1 MQKKLDKARKQLK
14 DPETMT
20 DFTKK
25 EALQITEVPPELR
38 GLSDEEII
46 RNSESKEKKFIGK
59 KHNGA
64 KRPSKRERMALKE
77 QSENAKFN
85 SLVAKYNTPD
95 KAKSREAES
104 DAEINSILK
113 KIATNA
119 NASKA
124 NDDEV
129 KKIIEN
135 TTPTEPP
142 KRVLKSVI
150 SEPPKPPSG
159 RILKGSFGAKPG
171 DKPKAVIVSAADLAR
186 QRIEERAKKI
196 REALMA
202 KNKALHPEAA
212 AEMPVKRPR
221 GRPRK
226 NPLPPAE

>member
-1 MQKKLDKARKQLK
+1 
-14 DPETMT
+14 MT
-20 DFTKK
+20 DSTKK
-25 EALQITEVPPELR
+25 ENLQITEVPPELR

-46 RNSESKEKKFIGK
+46 KNSESRNKKFVGK

-64 KRPSKRERMALKE
+64 KRPSKRERQALKE
-77 QSENAKFN
+77 QAENAKFN
-85 SLVAKYNTPD
+85 SLVAKYNNVD
-95 KAKSREAES
+95 KPSHNVES
-104 DAEINSILK
+104 DAEINKILK
-113 KIATNA
+113 KIAA
-119 NASKA
+119 PLASS
-124 NDDEV
+124 NT
-129 KKIIEN
+129 EN
-135 TTPTEPP
+135 VEPPKPIKPAAPETP
-142 KRVLKSVI
+142 KRVLKSVL

-159 RILKGSFGAKPG
+159 RVLKGSFGAKPG

-226 NPLPPAE
+226 NPLPPPTVE

>member
-1 MQKKLDKARKQLK
+1 
-14 DPETMT
+14 MT
-20 DFTKK
+20 DSTRK

-64 KRPSKRERMALKE
+64 KRPSKRERQRLKE

-85 SLVAKYNTPD
+85 TLVAKYNKPD
-95 KAKSREAES
+95 NAKSREAES
-104 DAEINSILK
+104 DAEIKSILK

-119 NASKA
+119 ATKS
-124 NDDEV
+124 DDAEV
-129 KKIIEN
+129 KKIIAQA
-135 TTPTEPP
+135 TPVEQP
-142 KRVLKSVI
+142 KRVLTSVL

-159 RILKGSFGAKPG
+159 RVLKGSFGAKPG
-171 DKPKAVIVSAADLAR
+171 DKPKTVIVSAADLAR

-226 NPLPPAE
+226 NPLPPTAE

>member
-1 MQKKLDKARKQLK
+1 
-14 DPETMT
+14 MT
-20 DFTKK
+20 DSTKK

-46 RNSESKEKKFIGK
+46 KNSESKVKKFVGK

-64 KRPSKRERMALKE
+64 RRPSKRERMALKE
-77 QSENAKFN
+77 QNEKASFN
-85 SLVAKYNTPD
+85 SLVAKYNKVD
-95 KAKSREAES
+95 NAKTHEAEN
-104 DAEINSILK
+104 DAEIKSILK

-119 NASKA
+119 STPKA
-124 NDDEV
+124 EDVEV
-129 KKIIEN
+129 KKIIEK
-135 TTPTEPP
+135 TAPEEQP

-159 RILKGSFGAKPG
+159 RVLKGSFGAKPG
-171 DKPKAVIVSAADLAR
+171 DKPKTVIVSAADLAR

>member
-1 MQKKLDKARKQLK
+1 MADS
-14 DPETMT
+14 
-20 DFTKK
+20 TKK
-25 EALQITEVPPELR
+25 ELLQITEVPPELR

-46 RNSESKEKKFIGK
+46 KNSESKEKKFIGK
-59 KHNGA
+59 RHNGA
-64 KRPSKRERMALKE
+64 RRPSKRERLAQKE

-85 SLVAKYNTPD
+85 SLVEKYNKVEKPQ
-95 KAKSREAES
+95 
-104 DAEINSILK
+104 DAENDDDIKKILK
-113 KIATNA
+113 KIASSQTSSPSPA
-119 NASKA
+119 PQ
-124 NDDEV
+124 V
-129 KKIIEN
+129 KETVQ
-135 TTPTEPP
+135 TTPAEAP
-142 KRVLKSVI
+142 KRVLKSVL

-202 KNKALHPEAA
+202 KNRALHPEAA
-212 AEMPVKRPR
+212 AEIPVKRPR

>member
-1 MQKKLDKARKQLK
+1 
-14 DPETMT
+14 MT
-20 DFTKK
+20 DSTRK

-64 KRPSKRERMALKE
+64 KRPSKRERQKLKE

-85 SLVAKYNTPD
+85 SLVAKYNKPEN
-95 KAKSREAES
+95 AKQREAES
-104 DAEINSILK
+104 DAEIKK

-119 NASKA
+119 APKA
-124 NDDEV
+124 DDAEV
-129 KKIIEN
+129 KKIIAKAAPVEA
-135 TTPTEPP
+135 P
-142 KRVLKSVI
+142 KRVLTSVL

-159 RILKGSFGAKPG
+159 RVLKGSFGAKLG
-171 DKPKAVIVSAADLAR
+171 DKPKTVIVSAADLAR

-226 NPLPPAE
+226 NPLPPPPPAE

>member
-1 MQKKLDKARKQLK
+1 
-14 DPETMT
+14 MT
-20 DFTKK
+20 DSTRK

-46 RNSESKEKKFIGK
+46 KNSESKEKKFIGK

-64 KRPSKRERMALKE
+64 KRPSKRERQKLKE
-77 QSENAKFN
+77 QNEKAKFN
-85 SLVAKYNTPD
+85 SLVAKYN
-95 KAKSREAES
+95 KADSSKSQES
-104 DAEINSILK
+104 ENDAEIKSILK
-113 KIATNA
+113 KIHA
-119 NASKA
+119 NAPKRE
-124 NDDEV
+124 DVEV
-129 KKIIEN
+129 KKAPVQA
-135 TTPTEPP
+135 TPTEPP

-159 RILKGSFGAKPG
+159 RVLKGSFGVKPG
-171 DKPKAVIVSAADLAR
+171 DKPKTVIVSAADLAR

>member
-1 MQKKLDKARKQLK
+1 MN
-14 DPETMT
+14 
-20 DFTKK
+20 K
-25 EALQITEVPPELR
+25 ENLQITEVPPELR

-46 RNSESKEKKFIGK
+46 RNSESKEKKFVGK
-59 KHNGA
+59 RHNGA
-64 KRPSKRERMALKE
+64 KRPSKRERLAQKE
-77 QSENAKFN
+77 KSENAKFD
-85 SLVAKYNTPD
+85 SLVAKYN
-95 KAKSREAES
+95 KVES
-104 DAEINSILK
+104 KKPQEDDADIKKILK
-113 KIATNA
+113 KL
-119 NASKA
+119 ASSQSSSPKSEEA
-124 NDDEV
+124 EV
-129 KKIIEN
+129 KKIIEKSA
-135 TTPTEPP
+135 PAEAP
-142 KRVLKSVI
+142 KRVLTSVI

-226 NPLPPAE
+226 NPLPQPPTAE

>member
-1 MQKKLDKARKQLK
+1 
-14 DPETMT
+14 MT
-20 DFTKK
+20 DSTRK

-64 KRPSKRERMALKE
+64 KRPSKRERQRLKE

-85 SLVAKYNTPD
+85 TLVAKYNKPD
-95 KAKSREAES
+95 NAKSREAES
-104 DAEINSILK
+104 DAEIKSILK

-119 NASKA
+119 APKA
-124 NDDEV
+124 DDAEV
-129 KKIIEN
+129 KKIIAQA
-135 TTPTEPP
+135 TPVEQP
-142 KRVLKSVI
+142 KRVLTSVL

-159 RILKGSFGAKPG
+159 RVLKGSFGAKPG
-171 DKPKAVIVSAADLAR
+171 DKPKTVIVSAADLAR

-226 NPLPPAE
+226 NPLPQPPTAE

>member
-1 MQKKLDKARKQLK
+1 
-14 DPETMT
+14 MT
-20 DFTKK
+20 DSTKK

-46 RNSESKEKKFIGK
+46 RNSESKEKKFVGK
-59 KHNGA
+59 RHNGA
-64 KRPSKRERMALKE
+64 RRPSKRERMALKE
-77 QSENAKFN
+77 KNENAKFN
-85 SLVAKYNTPD
+85 SLVAKYNKPET
-95 KAKSREAES
+95 AESREAEK

-119 NASKA
+119 SAPKA
-124 NDDEV
+124 EDAEV
-129 KKIIEN
+129 KKIIAQAAPEG
-135 TTPTEPP
+135 TP
-142 KRVLKSVI
+142 KRVLKSVL

-159 RILKGSFGAKPG
+159 RVLKGSFGVKPG
-171 DKPKAVIVSAADLAR
+171 DKPKTVIVSAADLAR

-212 AEMPVKRPR
+212 AEIPVKRPR

-226 NPLPPAE
+226 NPLPQPPTAE

>member
-1 MQKKLDKARKQLK
+1 
-14 DPETMT
+14 MT
-20 DFTKK
+20 DSAKK

-46 RNSESKEKKFIGK
+46 KNSESKEKKCVGK

-64 KRPSKRERMALKE
+64 RRPSKRERMALKE

-85 SLVAKYNTPD
+85 SLVAKYN
-95 KAKSREAES
+95 KAEAPKSRESEN
-104 DAEINSILK
+104 DAEIKSILK
-113 KIATNA
+113 KIHA
-119 NASKA
+119 NSPK
-124 NDDEV
+124 NDDAEV
-129 KKIIEN
+129 KKIIAQAA
-135 TTPTEPP
+135 PAEPP

-159 RILKGSFGAKPG
+159 RVLKGSFGVKPG
-171 DKPKAVIVSAADLAR
+171 DKPKTVIVSAADLAR

>member
-1 MQKKLDKARKQLK
+1 
-14 DPETMT
+14 MT
-20 DFTKK
+20 DSTKK

-46 RNSESKEKKFIGK
+46 RNSESKEKKFVGK
-59 KHNGA
+59 RHNGA
-64 KRPSKRERMALKE
+64 RRPSKRERMALKE
-77 QSENAKFN
+77 KNENAKFN
-85 SLVAKYNTPD
+85 SLVAKYNKPET
-95 KAKSREAES
+95 AESREAEK

-119 NASKA
+119 SAPKA
-124 NDDEV
+124 EDAEV
-129 KKIIEN
+129 KKIIAQAAPEE
-135 TTPTEPP
+135 TP
-142 KRVLKSVI
+142 KRVLKSVL

-159 RILKGSFGAKPG
+159 RVLKGSFGVKPG
-171 DKPKAVIVSAADLAR
+171 DKPKTVIVSAADLAR

-226 NPLPPAE
+226 NPLPPTE

>member
-1 MQKKLDKARKQLK
+1 
-14 DPETMT
+14 MT
-20 DFTKK
+20 DSTKK

-64 KRPSKRERMALKE
+64 KRPSKRERQKLKE

-85 SLVAKYNTPD
+85 SLVAKYNKPEN
-95 KAKSREAES
+95 AKQREAES
-104 DAEINSILK
+104 DAEIKSILK

-119 NASKA
+119 APKA
-124 NDDEV
+124 DDAEV
-129 KKIIEN
+129 KKIIAKAAPVEA
-135 TTPTEPP
+135 P
-142 KRVLKSVI
+142 KRVLTSVL

-159 RILKGSFGAKPG
+159 RVLKGSFGAKLG
-171 DKPKAVIVSAADLAR
+171 DKPKTVIVSAADLAR

-226 NPLPPAE
+226 NPLPPPPPAE

>member
-1 MQKKLDKARKQLK
+1 MSDS
-14 DPETMT
+14 
-20 DFTKK
+20 TKK

-46 RNSESKEKKFIGK
+46 KNSESKEKKFIGK

-64 KRPSKRERMALKE
+64 KRPSKRERQKLKE
-77 QSENAKFN
+77 QNEKAEFN
-85 SLVAKYNTPD
+85 SLVSKYNKPES
-95 KAKSREAES
+95 AKQREAEN
-104 DAEINSILK
+104 DADIKSILK

-119 NASKA
+119 APKA
-124 NDDEV
+124 DDVEV
-129 KKIIEN
+129 KKIIEKAA
-135 TTPTEPP
+135 PVEAP
-142 KRVLKSVI
+142 KRILTSVL

-159 RILKGSFGAKPG
+159 RVLKGSFGAKPG
-171 DKPKAVIVSAADLAR
+171 DKPKTVIVSAADLAR

-212 AEMPVKRPR
+212 AELPVKRPR

-226 NPLPPAE
+226 NPLPPPTAE

>member
-1 MQKKLDKARKQLK
+1 
-14 DPETMT
+14 MT

-135 TTPTEPP
+135 TTPAEPP

>member
-1 MQKKLDKARKQLK
+1 MMDSTNT
-14 DPETMT
+14 EN
-20 DFTKK
+20 
-25 EALQITEVPPELR
+25 LQITEVPPELR

-46 RNSESKEKKFIGK
+46 RNSESNEKKFVGK
-59 KHNGA
+59 RHNGA
-64 KRPSKRERMALKE
+64 RRPSKRERMALKE

-85 SLVAKYNTPD
+85 SLVAKYNKPES
-95 KAKSREAES
+95 AKGSESGS
-104 DAEINSILK
+104 DAEIKSILK
-113 KIATNA
+113 KIHA
-119 NASKA
+119 NAPKT
-124 NDDEV
+124 DEADV
-129 KKIIEN
+129 KKIIPQAAPAAE
-135 TTPTEPP
+135 P

-159 RILKGSFGAKPG
+159 RVLKGSFGAKPG

>member
-1 MQKKLDKARKQLK
+1 
-14 DPETMT
+14 MT
-20 DFTKK
+20 DSAKK
-25 EALQITEVPPELR
+25 EVLQITEVPPELR

-46 RNSESKEKKFIGK
+46 KNSESKEKKFVGK

-64 KRPSKRERMALKE
+64 RRPSKRERMALKE

-85 SLVAKYNTPD
+85 SLVAKYN
-95 KAKSREAES
+95 KAEAPKSRESEN
-104 DAEINSILK
+104 DAEIKSILN
-113 KIATNA
+113 KIHA
-119 NASKA
+119 NTPKTDEA
-124 NDDEV
+124 EV
-129 KKIIEN
+129 KKIIAK
-135 TTPTEPP
+135 TAPVEPP

-159 RILKGSFGAKPG
+159 RVLKGSFGAKPG
-171 DKPKAVIVSAADLAR
+171 DKPKTVIVSAADLAR

>member
-1 MQKKLDKARKQLK
+1 
-14 DPETMT
+14 MT
-20 DFTKK
+20 DSTKK
-25 EALQITEVPPELR
+25 EILQITEVPPELR

-46 RNSESKEKKFIGK
+46 RNSESKEKKFVGK
-59 KHNGA
+59 RHNGA
-64 KRPSKRERMALKE
+64 KRPSKRERIAQKE

-85 SLVAKYNTPD
+85 SLVAKYNTVD
-95 KAKSREAES
+95 SRKPQQD
-104 DAEINSILK
+104 DADIKDILK
-113 KIATNA
+113 KIA
-119 NASKA
+119 SSQPEQPKA
-124 NDDEV
+124 EEGEV
-129 KKIIEN
+129 KKIIEK
-135 TTPTEPP
+135 TATAEAP
-142 KRVLKSVI
+142 KRVLNSVI

-159 RILKGSFGAKPG
+159 RVLKGSFGAKPG

-186 QRIEERAKKI
+186 QRIEERAKKL

>member
-1 MQKKLDKARKQLK
+1 
-14 DPETMT
+14 MT
-20 DFTKK
+20 DSTKK

-38 GLSDEEII
+38 GLADEEII
-46 RNSESKEKKFIGK
+46 KNSESKVKKFVGK

-64 KRPSKRERMALKE
+64 RRPSKRERMALKE
-77 QSENAKFN
+77 QNEKASFN
-85 SLVAKYNTPD
+85 SLVAKYNKVD
-95 KAKSREAES
+95 NAKTHEAEN
-104 DAEINSILK
+104 DAEIKSILK

-119 NASKA
+119 STPKA
-124 NDDEV
+124 EDVEV
-129 KKIIEN
+129 KKIIEK
-135 TTPTEPP
+135 TAPEEQP

-159 RILKGSFGAKPG
+159 RVLKGSFGAKPG
-171 DKPKAVIVSAADLAR
+171 DKPKTVIVSAADLAR